1 MLIGTRKLRENIVS
15 AVPRVEILGGCF
27 RLNRATP
34 VFSLAHM
41 LILVLLAL
49 FFFFCLL
56 PDFLSDVP
64 IALPPTR
71 LRKPSLGP

>member
-15 AVPRVEILGGCF
+15 AVPCVEILGGWF

-41 LILVLLAL
+41 LILVLLSL
-49 FFFFCLL
+49 FFFFFSAC
-56 PDFLSDVP
+56 FLTSFLTSP
-64 IALPPTR
+64 L
-71 LRKPSLGP
+71 PSLP